1 VTTGDPAA
9 ERLSAVDTA
18 WLHMEDPTNL
28 MMVTGVLV
36 FDRPL
41 DFERLSGLLRDRLL
55 PIPRFRQRVV
65 EARFP
70 FSGPRWEADPHFDLR
85 SHLHRVSLR
94 PPGDEGALRE
104 FVSDLM
110 STPLDPSKP
119 LWQYHLI
126 EGYGGGC
133 AILCRIHH
141 SIGDGIALVRVL
153 LSMADGFDAGH
164 DAGEEHPRHG
174 WERLGPLL
182 RPAAKAISRTLEVT
196 EALVHEGTEALAHP
210 ERLLEIASRGAS
222 GVDTL
227 ARLLLME
234 SDPQTPFK
242 GPLGVAKRAAWSRP
256 IPLEEVKAAG
266 KALGATVN
274 DVLLSAVTGALRRYL
289 ESHGAP
295 AAGLEFRAVVP
306 VNLRRKEEEAE
317 LGNKFGLVF
326 LALPVGIESP
336 VERLF
341 ELKERMDEIK
351 RSPEA
356 VVVLGLLGA
365 VGAAPAEIE
374 HLVVN
379 LFGQRGTAVMTN
391 VAGPRQPVSMAG
403 VPVRDLMFWV
413 PQSGRLGMGVS
424 ILSYAGGVSLGVAT
438 DAGLVPDPEAILDG
452 FQEEFDALVEIA
464 RRERASQP
472 PAKPPAP
479 SPTRKA
485 NAVRTASPPGAGKR
499 RKPVSAGAAK
509 AAKRPA
515 KRRVP

>member
-1 VTTGDPAA
+1 VKTGEPTVEA
-9 ERLSAVDTA
+9 LSAVDTA

-28 MMVTGVLV
+28 MMVTGVLA
-36 FDRPL
+36 
-41 DFERLSGLLRDRLL
+41 FERFFEFGWVADLFRDRLVS
-55 PIPRFRQRVV
+55 ISWFTQCVV
-65 EARFP
+65 EPRMP
-70 FSGPRWEADPHFDLR
+70 FAGPRWETDPHFDLR
-85 SHLHRVSLR
+85 SHFHRVSLR
-94 PPGDEGALRE
+94 PPGDEAALRE
-104 FVSDLM
+104 LVSDLM
-110 STPLDPSKP
+110 STPLDYSKP

-126 EGYGGGC
+126 EGVGSGC

-153 LSMADGFDAGH
+153 LSMMDGGAAGH
-164 DAGEEHPRHG
+164 DAAEPHEPHG

-196 EALVHEGTEALAHP
+196 ETLMHEGTETLAHP
-210 ERLLEIASRGAS
+210 ERLLEMASRGAS
-222 GVDTL
+222 GMDAL

-234 SDPQTPFK
+234 PDPATPFK
-242 GPLGVAKRAAWSRP
+242 GPLGSFKRAAWSRP
-256 IPLEEVKAAG
+256 VPLEEVKAVG

-289 ESHGAP
+289 ETHGFPP
-295 AAGLEFRAVVP
+295 AGVEFRAIVP
-306 VNLRRKEEEAE
+306 VNLRTKEAEHE

-326 LALPVGIESP
+326 LALPVGIENP

-356 VVVLGLLGA
+356 VVAFGLLGA
-365 VGAAPAEIE
+365 VGSAPAEIE

-391 VAGPRQPVSMAG
+391 VAGPRQPISMAG
-403 VPVRDLMFWV
+403 VPVTGLMFWV

-452 FQEEFDALVEIA
+452 FQDEFNALAALA
-464 RRERASQP
+464 RREAAAPP
-472 PAKPPAP
+472 PAKTAKPGKALRPGK
-479 SPTRKA
+479 TA
-485 NAVRTASPPGAGKR
+485 NAARRGAAPKPRAKRTPAKAPRPV
-499 RKPVSAGAAK
+499 RKPRA
-509 AAKRPA
+509 R
-515 KRRVP
+515 